1 MRSYYWE
8 GMRSYYWEGMRS
20 YYWEGMRSYYWE
32 GMRSNY
38 WSNDWEGI
46 ASQKYWHGKRG
57 WEKIEHNCFFVP
69 L

>member
-1 MRSYYWE
+1 MERLKVE
-8 GMRSYYWEGMRS
+8 LLGRDEVELLGRD
-20 YYWEGMRSYYWE
+20 EFELRG
-32 GMRSNY
+32 
-38 WSNDWEGI
+38 GI